1 MPNDFIGDLSKTRLF
16 DTMKPLLDKKKSGL
30 MLVKGNET
38 GEVYMEGGSIIH
50 AKVGSSSGE
59 DAMLAMME
67 WDSGRVTFDWQATTE
82 EQTVFMPTEQLL
94 MIWTDRENEWKKI
107 KEYVPSFNTV
117 FQIPID
123 STPEDKNISGV
134 QWKILTLCNGTR
146 TVHEVAESLKWQ
158 VFEVTKLICQMVQ
171 NGLLERTT
179 DRGAEKKPVTKR
191 TVNGNFFPIIENE
204 LRKIM
209 GPMAPII
216 IDDKIAEFG
225 ESREAFPEDQLPP
238 FVQAVTD
245 EINDKTKRAL
255 FSKSMTEFIARKQK

>member
-1 MPNDFIGDLSKTRLF
+1 MPNDFIGDLSKTRLI
-16 DTMKPLLDKKKSGL
+16 DLIKPLLARKKSGL
-30 MLVKGNET
+30 MQVKGNEV
-38 GEVYMEGGSIIH
+38 GEVYLEGGSIIH

-67 WDSGRVTFDWQATTE
+67 WDSGRVMFDWQATTE

-94 MIWTDRENEWKKI
+94 MIWIDRENEWRKV
-107 KEYVPSFNTV
+107 KELIPSSNV
-117 FQIPID
+117 IFQIPVEG
-123 STPEDKNISGV
+123 SPEDRNISGI
-134 QWKILTLCNGTR
+134 QWKILSLCNGSR
-146 TVHEVAESLKWQ
+146 TVYEVAEGLKWQ
-158 VFEVTKLICQMVQ
+158 LFETSKAIYQMVQ
-171 NGLLERTT
+171 NGLLEKAHEKGT
-179 DRGAEKKPVTKR
+179 EKKPKVKR

-245 EINDKTKRAL
+245 EITDKTKRAL
-255 FSKSMTEFIARKQK
+255 FNKSMTEFIARKQK